1 MGTLTIK
8 TRSLSTHAEYVDA
21 TSGLTI
27 NVNYNEDA
35 TTSTLQ
41 SINGTIYKTENMTYA
56 GNYSGQPQDGEMS
69 YSISGVKSKDMSK
82 VFAAIEDIE
91 EQITGENDGEE

>member
-1 MGTLTIK
+1 MGTLTVK
-8 TRSLSTHAEYVDA
+8 TRSLSTQADYVDA

-41 SINGTIYKTENMTYA
+41 SINGTIYKQPDNTYG
-56 GNYSGQPQDGEMS
+56 GNFNGQIQNGEME
-69 YSISGVKSKDMSK
+69 YNLSGVKSKDMAK
-82 VFAAIEDIE
+82 VFGAIEDIE
-91 EQITGENDGEE
+91 EQITGENDVEE